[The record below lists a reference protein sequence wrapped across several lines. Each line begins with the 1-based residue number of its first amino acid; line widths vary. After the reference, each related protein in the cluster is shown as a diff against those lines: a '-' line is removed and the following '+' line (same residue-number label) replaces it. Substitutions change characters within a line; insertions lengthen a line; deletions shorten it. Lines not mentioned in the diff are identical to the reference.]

1 MSTAGAS
8 LRYQRALPSAMARTA
23 ARWGVASKGAK
34 AASDVRP
41 STTIEVIA
49 RAASA
54 SAGAPGAQGVLPKAA
69 AYQLNSMREVSRGY
83 RPTTW
88 PLHLAQS
95 EPPAPT
101 RDHHGVVANS
111 KNRAGLRSDPAAIVG
126 YFF

>member
-1 MSTAGAS
+1 
-8 LRYQRALPSAMARTA
+8 MARTA
-23 ARWGVASKGAK
+23 ARWGVASKGIK

-69 AYQLNSMREVSRGY
+69 AYQLDSVREVSRGY

-88 PLHLAQS
+88 PLYLPQS
-95 EPPAPT
+95 EAPT
-101 RDHHGVVANS
+101 PTRYYHGVITNS
-111 KNRAGLRSDPAAIVG
+111 NNGSRFWGDPAATVG
-126 YFF
+126 